1 MEIELGG
8 TRVLLLP
15 QKAILLTEE
24 RILVMGDL
32 HLGKAMHFRKAGIFV
47 PQTSAAKDYKV
58 LQALMI
64 THAPV
69 EVYFLG
75 DLFHSA
81 HNSEWLQFESF
92 IRSYPGIKF
101 TLIRGNHDILP
112 EASYRALNIAVVPC
126 QFVRGSLI
134 FSHEP
139 LPAVEAGKINIAGHI
154 HPGCVLRGLGKQ
166 RLTLPCFFFKER
178 LFLLPAFG
186 QLTGL
191 HLLEKNNAA
200 VFAVL
205 PERVVVV

>member
-1 MEIELGG
+1 M
-8 TRVLLLP
+8 LL
-15 QKAILLTEE
+15 AEE

-47 PQTSAAKDYKV
+47 PPRSAVKDYEV
-58 LQALMI
+58 LQALMT
-64 THAPV
+64 THAP
-69 EVYFLG
+69 EQVYFLG

-92 IRSYPGIKF
+92 IRAYPGIKF
-101 TLIRGNHDILP
+101 TLIRGNHDVLP
-112 EASYRALNIAVVPC
+112 EASYKALNIHVVPG
-126 QFVRGSLI
+126 QLIRDNLI

-139 LPAVEAGKINIAGHI
+139 LSSVEEGKINIAGHI

-166 RLTLPCFFFKER
+166 RLTLPCFFFKEG